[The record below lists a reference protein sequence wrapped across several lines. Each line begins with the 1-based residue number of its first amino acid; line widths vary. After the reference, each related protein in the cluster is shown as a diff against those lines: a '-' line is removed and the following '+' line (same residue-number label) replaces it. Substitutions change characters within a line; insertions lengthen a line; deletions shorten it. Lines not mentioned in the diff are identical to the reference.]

1 MCLGIPGKIVSMEEF
16 SATVDIA
23 GTTREVSTMMLADE
37 VSVGDYV
44 LIHVGFAIAKMDEE
58 EAAKTLELILEY
70 SDEIN

>member
-1 MCLGIPGKIVSMEEF
+1 MCLGIPGRIVSMEEF

-58 EAAKTLELILEY
+58 EAAKTLEMILEY

>member
-1 MCLGIPGKIVSMEEF
+1 MCLGIPGKIVNMEEF

>member
-58 EAAKTLELILEY
+58 EAAKTLEMILEY

>member
-1 MCLGIPGKIVSMEEF
+1 MCLGIPGEIVSMEEF

-58 EAAKTLELILEY
+58 EAAKTLEMILEY